1 VEEIITIR
9 RDQAVTSSLQV
20 AKDFGKR
27 HDNVIRAIERLQ
39 SDLLKIKEVEDSAQ
53 LKNEGS
59 SKQVKFMKSTYKDST
74 GRSLPMY
81 YMNRDGFSLL
91 VMGFTGKKAL
101 EWKLKYIEAFN
112 TMEKI
117 LTEKQ
122 TAVWIE
128 TRKQGKLTRRSE
140 TDVIKELVEY
150 AKAQG
155 STHADMLYMTYTKLA
170 NSIVGIKDRDSA
182 TITQLNSLS
191 FVENIIL
198 HTIRNGMALNLSYK
212 EIYQANKKQLEMFSD
227 ISFLPQML
235 ALDGG

>member
-1 VEEIITIR
+1 MEEIITIR
-9 RDQAVTSSLQV
+9 RDQAVTTSLKV
-20 AKDFGKR
+20 AEDFNKR
-27 HDNVIRAIERLQ
+27 HADVIRAIDNIIEKLEEVRGAER
-39 SDLLKIKEVEDSAQ
+39 KIALS
-53 LKNEGS
+53 GF
-59 SKQVKFMKSTYKDST
+59 SKTSYKDESGKENT
-74 GRSLPMY
+74 VY

-101 EWKLKYIEAFN
+101 QWKCKYIEAFN

-128 TRKQGKLTRRSE
+128 TRQKGKLTRKSE

-235 ALDGG
+235 ALDGGRV

>member
-1 VEEIITIR
+1 MEEIITIR
-9 RDQAVTSSLQV
+9 KDQAVTTSLKV
-20 AKDFGKR
+20 AEDFGKR
-27 HDNVIRAIERLQ
+27 HFVVLRTIE
-39 SDLLKIKEVEDSAQ
+39 DLLSADNKIVVSAFA
-53 LKNEGS
+53 KS
-59 SKQVKFMKSTYKDST
+59 SYKDSSGKSNT
-74 GRSLPMY
+74 MY
-81 YMNRDGFSLL
+81 YMTRDGFSLL

-101 EWKLKYIEAFN
+101 EWKCKYIEAFN

-128 TRKQGKLTRRSE
+128 TRQKGKLTRKSE

-235 ALDGG
+235 ALDGGRV

>member
-1 VEEIITIR
+1 MEEIITIR
-9 RDQAVTSSLQV
+9 KDQAVTSSLQV

-27 HDNVIRAIERLQ
+27 HDRVLRAIENLIPN
-39 SDLLKIKEVEDSAQ
+39 LPKNGVVE
-53 LKNEGS
+53 
-59 SKQVKFMKSTYKDST
+59 FMKSSYKDAKGES
-74 GRSLPMY
+74 RPMY
-81 YMNRDGFSLL
+81 FMNRDGFSLL

-122 TAVWIE
+122 TLAWQE

-235 ALDGG
+235 ALDGGRV

>member
-1 VEEIITIR
+1 
-9 RDQAVTSSLQV
+9 
-20 AKDFGKR
+20 
-27 HDNVIRAIERLQ
+27 
-39 SDLLKIKEVEDSAQ
+39 
-53 LKNEGS
+53 
-59 SKQVKFMKSTYKDST
+59 
-74 GRSLPMY
+74 
-81 YMNRDGFSLL
+81 
-91 VMGFTGKKAL
+91 
-101 EWKLKYIEAFN
+101 
-112 TMEKI
+112 MEKI